1 MSISVT
7 IKGLDYVVVELGKF
21 GPELARRVV
30 LDMSQI
36 AFTKMQE
43 GASLH
48 SKKGNLLASVFNR
61 AIPNG
66 REVGHDGQ
74 RAPHAEFVLFG
85 TRPHIIR
92 PKDKKALRWVSGNG
106 FVFARV
112 VNHPGYLGDNYLE
125 TAATD
130 AIKAM
135 PGIVDQAIKG
145 Q

>member
-7 IKGLDYVVVELGKF
+7 IKGIDGVVVELGKF
-21 GPELARRVV
+21 GPQLARRVV

-36 AFTKMQE
+36 AFDSMQE
-43 GASLH
+43 GAARH

-61 AIPNG
+61 PTQAG
-66 REVGHDGQ
+66 REVGHDLQ
-74 RAPHAEFVLFG
+74 RAPHAPFVVFG

-92 PKDKKALRWVSGNG
+92 PKEKKALRWVSGNG

-112 VNHPGYLGDNYLE
+112 VNHPGYRGDNYLE

-130 AIKAM
+130 AIKAF
-135 PGIVDQAIKG
+135 PGIVDRAIKE

>member
-1 MSISVT
+1 
-7 IKGLDYVVVELGKF
+7 
-21 GPELARRVV
+21 
-30 LDMSQI
+30 
-36 AFTKMQE
+36 
-43 GASLH
+43 
-48 SKKGNLLASVFNR
+48 VFNR